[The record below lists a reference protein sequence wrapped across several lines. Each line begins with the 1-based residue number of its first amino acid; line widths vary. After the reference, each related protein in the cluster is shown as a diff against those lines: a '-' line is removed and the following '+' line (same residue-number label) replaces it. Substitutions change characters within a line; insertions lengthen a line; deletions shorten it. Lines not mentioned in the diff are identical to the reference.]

1 LKNLEIKNPKITMT
15 NFIENQKWR
24 YATKKFDA
32 AKKISAA
39 DLETLKDAIQLSSS
53 SYGLQLYKVFI
64 IENPEVRAQ
73 LQPASWGQSQIVE
86 ASHLLVFANIVD
98 VQDQHIDDYVQNIAN
113 TRGLTVEDL
122 KGYSDFMKSKIVPL
136 PVEQKAVWTS
146 KQTYLALGNLL
157 NAAAELKI
165 DVTPMEGF
173 EPEKYNEILG
183 LKALGLNASLVAAVG
198 YRHEEDAT
206 QHYVKVRKPKQELFI
221 TI

>member
-1 LKNLEIKNPKITMT
+1 MP

-32 AKKISAA
+32 SKKVSAS
-39 DLETLKDAIQLSSS
+39 DLETLKEAIQLSTS

-73 LQPASWGQSQIVE
+73 LQPASWGQSQIIE
-86 ASHLLVFANIVD
+86 ASHLFVFANIVD
-98 VQDQHIDDYVQNIAN
+98 VQDQHIDAYVQNFAN
-113 TRGLTVEDL
+113 TRALTVEDL

-173 EPEKYNEILG
+173 EPEQYNEIIG
-183 LKALGLNASLVAAVG
+183 LNELGLNASLVAAVG
-198 YRHEEDAT
+198 YRHEEDVT
-206 QHYVKVRKPKQELFI
+206 QHYAKVRKPKQELFI